1 MHLLI
6 VFGRNSARHLN
17 NCLLLAYTSGRIYMR
32 LAEVK
37 HKLLRINLWV
47 KFSEAAFDFIA
58 GPNLL
63 IAESQSITLWKN
75 SSIFA
80 GLWISKDSAAGK
92 GLRWVLGIMR
102 GLLSITLYSLSPQ
115 MLTYTVVLTHFL
127 SPSVL
132 KRPQTA
138 RACRLPSWPLLNG
151 ACDTQA
157 VPLLPSV
164 MTPAPTFSSE
174 QPSVLLKLNY
184 VLDFHIFCQIWL
196 KLYCGYKMSSGR
208 WDYVIDNNMIV

>member
-1 MHLLI
+1 M
-6 VFGRNSARHLN
+6 
-17 NCLLLAYTSGRIYMR
+17 C

-37 HKLLRINLWV
+37 HELLRINFWV
-47 KFSEAAFDFIA
+47 KFSKAAFDFIA

-80 GLWISKDSAAGK
+80 DLRISKDSAAGK
-92 GLRWVLGIMR
+92 ALLWVLGIMR
-102 GLLSITLYSLSPQ
+102 GLLSINLYSLSPQ
-115 MLTYTVVLTHFL
+115 MLTYTVVLKHFL
-127 SPSVL
+127 SLSVL

-138 RACRLPSWPLLNG
+138 CACRVPSWPLLNG

-157 VPLLPSV
+157 IPLMALV
-164 MTPAPTFSSE
+164 QTLSSE

-184 VLDFHIFCQIWL
+184 ELDFHTFCQIWL
-196 KLYCGYKMSSGR
+196 
-208 WDYVIDNNMIV
+208 